1 MNYLDPENESIGH
14 VSDELTVEPAAVEI
28 QDYNGEKQEIKLVE
42 KRKYRWVFL
51 LIR

>member
-14 VSDELTVEPAAVEI
+14 VSDELTVETAAVEI
-28 QDYNGEKQEIKLVE
+28 QDEKQEVKLVE